1 MLEIL
6 GAVIDHPV
14 GTELVHDAVFEAPAV
29 VGYGGAEML
38 GEVDRD

>member
-6 GAVIDHPV
+6 GAVIDHRLD
-14 GTELVHDAVFEAPAV
+14 TELMHDAVFEVPAV

-38 GEVDRD
+38 GELGRD